1 MYLLRSDELQMI
13 SSFLSLHDRI
23 SFRITAKSFKSSMRN
38 QDVSLYKIEKNIH
51 KSFYLMTK
59 PTTDLILAVNNNF
72 IMYIDQLYMNK
83 LGRVHPLFRI
93 PHTAPSCVNDCCR
106 EKRLEYIYIGVYT
119 SEIPR
124 YLRCNYYIR
133 RYIPY
138 CICCFNKWNVDAYLY
153 HPQRKKFGP

>member
-1 MYLLRSDELQMI
+1 MYLLTYDELQMI
-13 SSFLSLHDRI
+13 YSFLSLHDRI
-23 SFRITAKSFKSSMRN
+23 AFRITAKSFESSMRK
-38 QDVSLYKIEKNIH
+38 QDVSLYKLEKNIH
-51 KSFYLMTK
+51 KNFNVIMK

-93 PHTAPSCVNDCCR
+93 PHNAPSCVNGCCR
-106 EKRLEYIYIGVYT
+106 EKRLEYIYIGIY
-119 SEIPR
+119 SNLIPK
-124 YLRCNYYIR
+124 YLRSNYYIR

-153 HPQRKKFGP
+153 HPQRKNFGP